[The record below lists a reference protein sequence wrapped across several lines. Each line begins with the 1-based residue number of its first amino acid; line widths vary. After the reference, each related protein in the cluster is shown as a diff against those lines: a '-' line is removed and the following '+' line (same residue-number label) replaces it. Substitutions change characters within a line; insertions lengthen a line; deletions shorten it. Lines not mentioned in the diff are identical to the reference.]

1 MLNKEFK
8 EKYDNKIKKRDKI
21 VKKTVDIKW
30 IAQISTLAFVI
41 SIAFSGGASKIL
53 DSVNIFWGLVIVLI
67 VVTIGVLFDMIGIS
81 ATSADQ
87 KPFHSMA
94 SKQVKGSKF
103 AIKLIKNAE
112 KVSVFCNDVVGDI
125 CNILSG
131 SAGAVI
137 AVSISEKYHVDLIL
151 ISLLVTAV
159 VASITVGGKA
169 IGRSYAINK
178 SEVIIYKF
186 SQLMTALTGNK
197 N

>member
-1 MLNKEFK
+1 MINKKFK
-8 EKYDNKIKKRDKI
+8 EKYESKISKRDKV
-21 VKKTVDIKW
+21 VKRTVDFRW
-30 IAQISTLAFVI
+30 IIQISLIAFLI
-41 SIAFSGGASKIL
+41 SLAFSGGAGKIL

-67 VVTIGVLFDMIGIS
+67 VVFIGVMFDMIGIS

-94 SKQVKGSKF
+94 SKQVKGSKI
-103 AIKLIKNAE
+103 AIRLIKNAE

-137 AVSISEKYHVDLIL
+137 AVSISTQYNIDPILVSLI
-151 ISLLVTAV
+151 VTAV
-159 VASITVGGKA
+159 IASITVGGKA

-186 SQLMTALTGNK
+186 SKLMTVLSGNK